1 MSDRPRPATPT
12 ASADRWTRRFRTTD
26 FPERDRLE
34 AWREIIGRAV
44 MNVEIESIPD
54 SQYASDITL
63 RLLPDLCMSSGT
75 TTGMKYRRRPAL
87 IDNDDLIMHISL
99 SGGFRAHQ
107 REFGLSKGQAVLMSA
122 GQTGLVSFLDESYL
136 ILRMPLRVMSPI
148 VGDLDGTLYRPIF
161 KDTEALQLLVKY
173 ADAIRRMPALGEPD
187 ARHLA
192 AAHIRDLVA
201 LTLGATRHGAEIA
214 NGRGLRAARLRATKA
229 DIDDHIGR
237 PDLSISEIALRQ
249 RVTPRY
255 IQMLFETEGTTFSEF
270 VLNARLLRAHRILTD
285 PRLGNRPIISV
296 ALDAGFRDLSYFNR
310 TFRRRFGDT
319 PSGVRA
325 AALAANEAPAAQV
338 RDMLPIGACLQRPL
352 NRR

>member
-12 ASADRWTRRFRTTD
+12 ANAKHWTRRFRTSD
-26 FPERDRLE
+26 FPQPDRLE

-44 MNVEIESIPD
+44 MKVEIEPIPD
-54 SQYASDITL
+54 TQFASDITL

-75 TTGMKYRRRPAL
+75 TTGMQYRRPRAL

-99 SGGFRAHQ
+99 RGGFRAHQ
-107 REFGLSKGQAVLMSA
+107 REFDLGKGQAVLMSSE
-122 GQTGLVSFLDESYL
+122 QTGLVSFLDESYL
-136 ILRMPLRVMSPI
+136 IFRMPLRVMSPM
-148 VGDLDGTLYRPIF
+148 VGDLNGVLYRQIS

-173 ADAIRRMPALGEPD
+173 AEAIHEMPALGEPD
-187 ARHLA
+187 VRHLA

-201 LTLGATRHGAEIA
+201 LTLGATHETTEIA
-214 NGRGLRAARLRATKA
+214 NGRGLRAARLRAIKA
-229 DIDDHIGR
+229 DINDHVGR
-237 PDLSISEIALRQ
+237 PDLSIGEIALRQ

-296 ALDAGFRDLSYFNR
+296 ALDAGFGDLSYFNR

-319 PSGVRA
+319 PSAVRA
-325 AALAANEAPAAQV
+325 VVLAANEAPSVEV
-338 RDMLPIGACLQRPL
+338 RK
-352 NRR
+352 